1 MIFANM
7 YTANH
12 PTVTS
17 INRSI
22 NCPAWTNT
30 QSQSSLGKKSIKKYT
45 TFVKIVLPGH
55 SAVD

>member
-1 MIFANM
+1 M

-17 INRSI
+17 INKSI

-45 TFVKIVLPGH
+45 AFVKIVLPGH
-55 SAVD
+55 TAVY